1 MASFAYKAM
10 TKDGRR
16 VAGTIEAS
24 DRRGAVAQLQRSGQ
38 TPLSI
43 EEVSDWV
50 GFESSAYFRRVFR
63 SLVGCSPRDY
73 RRQERV

>member
-43 EEVSDWV
+43 EEVS
-50 GFESSAYFRRVFR
+50 ARTA
-63 SLVGCSPRDY
+63 
-73 RRQERV
+73 